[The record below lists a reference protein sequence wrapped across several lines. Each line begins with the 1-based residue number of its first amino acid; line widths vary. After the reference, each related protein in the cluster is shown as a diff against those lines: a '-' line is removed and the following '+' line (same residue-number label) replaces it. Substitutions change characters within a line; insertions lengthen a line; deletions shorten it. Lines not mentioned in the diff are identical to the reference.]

1 MPRTASTPT
10 AARVS
15 TVARAPR
22 DGPART
28 DAPTTR
34 RLRSPMDMPNAPAV
48 DAGGWI
54 VSRNDGAGFR
64 TEVAAGAHTVVADE
78 PTSFGGTDRGPTPY
92 DLLLAAIGSCT
103 AMTVRMYARRKQWPL
118 ERVEVAMRTARSHG
132 ADCTE
137 CAERSPL
144 APLRLERRVTLEGP
158 LDDAQRE
165 RLLWIADRCPV
176 KQALGRGAEVVPSA

>member
-1 MPRTASTPT
+1 
-10 AARVS
+10 
-15 TVARAPR
+15 
-22 DGPART
+22 
-28 DAPTTR
+28 
-34 RLRSPMDMPNAPAV
+34 MDTPNAPAV

-78 PTSFGGTDRGPTPY
+78 PASFGGTDHGPTPY

-137 CAERSPL
+137 CADRSPL